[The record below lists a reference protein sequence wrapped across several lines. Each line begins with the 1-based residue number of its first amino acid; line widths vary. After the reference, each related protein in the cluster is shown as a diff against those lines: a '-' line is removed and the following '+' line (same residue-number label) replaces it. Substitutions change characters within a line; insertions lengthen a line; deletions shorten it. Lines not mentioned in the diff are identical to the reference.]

1 MHLLL
6 STVNTMSYKQLKD
19 DIKNIVFEETTDNAR
34 EIYHSFLRNRYFPD
48 YLYNM
53 RTTSKTSILYGLRD
67 LPIDKLDLPIA
78 STSLTLRG
86 TATIPTPTINT
97 PLINAP
103 SNQPNWNLSKVIL
116 GHTGQVTSCAFD
128 PENRFFV
135 TGSSDRTIK
144 VWDTI
149 TSELQYTLTS
159 HIMSVTDMAISARH
173 PYLFSVSEDK
183 TVKCWDLEK
192 NSVIRDYHGHLS
204 AVYSVDVHPD
214 LDIIV
219 TGGRDSSVRVWDI
232 RTRLPIHV
240 LTGHRSFVNKVKCE
254 SDEPQVI
261 SCSSDST
268 VKTWDLRMGKVTD
281 TITYHAKSVRS
292 FCVNEDKHE
301 LVSGSS
307 DGVKKFTLDCKFLQD
322 WQVPKHDVLEHG
334 NLIINTLST
343 KDGVVFAGFDDGKF
357 AFWDWETGEMF
368 QNGQQ
373 PVVPGSLANEGGI
386 LCSTFD
392 QSGEML
398 VSGSIDKSIRIWT
411 KDT

>member
-1 MHLLL
+1 
-6 STVNTMSYKQLKD
+6 MSYKQLKD

-97 PLINAP
+97 PT
-103 SNQPNWNLSKVIL
+103 SS
-116 GHTGQVTSCAFD
+116 SCAFD

-214 LDIIV
+214 LDIF
-219 TGGRDSSVRVWDI
+219 VRVWDI

-268 VKTWDLRMGKVTD
+268 VKTWDLRMGKVRD

-398 VSGSIDKSIRIWT
+398 VSGSIDKSIRIWR